1 MERIRGT
8 SVRDREGPEHPP
20 WGGVGG
26 VSGPEGRAGA
36 QQPAVTSPARRQQS
50 EGGGRSASSP
60 PGARAATQGE
70 EDASPSP
77 R

>member
-8 SVRDREGPEHPP
+8 SVRDREGLEHPH
-20 WGGVGG
+20 WGGVGWG
-26 VSGPEGRAGA
+26 GWTGGPGA

-60 PGARAATQGE
+60 PGAGAATQGE